1 MKLVK
6 TSGRIL
12 WRREYRPLTTWN
24 LHTVTSAFRSW
35 GDGEEDDVDSGSST
49 LIVNV
54 TTGSR
59 LQLLD
64 GFIEDRR
71 VDTEFVDG
79 SSWGELVAL
88 CWELERYASN
98 TPRGL
103 RVLIQLTCVTLECC
117 LDHAS
122 LILRLKPKYCTPRIY
137 ASPQNVTLITL
148 LMKCATAMRR
158 RTIWTRTMVCLPT
171 SKSMSTV

>member
-1 MKLVK
+1 M
-6 TSGRIL
+6 
-12 WRREYRPLTTWN
+12 
-24 LHTVTSAFRSW
+24 
-35 GDGEEDDVDSGSST
+35 GSLKIDAST
-49 LIVNV
+49 LN
-54 TTGSR
+54 
-59 LQLLD
+59 LY
-64 GFIEDRR
+64 
-71 VDTEFVDG
+71 G

-122 LILRLKPKYCTPRIY
+122 LILRLKPKYCIPLIY

-148 LMKCATAMRR
+148 LMKCA
-158 RTIWTRTMVCLPT
+158 MVGD
-171 SKSMSTV
+171 SDEEEDDMDSDYGMSAY